1 MKTLTKISG
10 IFTYLSQRE
19 SDEHRALKSRLF
31 HSTSLNRHLGF
42 KALAASFQISNEQIE
57 TKPSSPTALVRS
69 QTVVAGQNR
78 PSKMTSDSA
87 FMKSLL
93 EMAKSDE
100 LEEPGARVRDVEVRS
115 DSFR

>member
-1 MKTLTKISG
+1 M
-10 IFTYLSQRE
+10 
-19 SDEHRALKSRLF
+19 
-31 HSTSLNRHLGF
+31 TSLNRHLGF

-69 QTVVAGQNR
+69 QTVVTGQNR

-100 LEEPGARVRDVEVRS
+100 LDEPGARVRDVEVRS